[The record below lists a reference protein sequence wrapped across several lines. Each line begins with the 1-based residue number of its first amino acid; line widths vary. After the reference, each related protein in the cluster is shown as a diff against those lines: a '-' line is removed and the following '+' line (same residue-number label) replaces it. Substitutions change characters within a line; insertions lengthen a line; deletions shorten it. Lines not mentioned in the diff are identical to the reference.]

1 MKAKMLCMAAVALMA
16 SCASVKKTASLD
28 ALNGEW
34 NIVKING
41 NDITTQQLDNR
52 AFIGF
57 DVAAK
62 RVYGCAGCN
71 RMTGALQA
79 DAFTGTLT
87 FDDKMAMT
95 RMMCRNMDV
104 EQQVV
109 EAMSKVATYQTTK
122 TGLLL
127 KDKAGNVVFELKKP

>member
-1 MKAKMLCMAAVALMA
+1 
-16 SCASVKKTASLD
+16 
-28 ALNGEW
+28 
-34 NIVKING
+34 
-41 NDITTQQLDNR
+41 
-52 AFIGF
+52 
-57 DVAAK
+57 
-62 RVYGCAGCN
+62 
-71 RMTGALQA
+71 
-79 DAFTGTLT
+79 
-87 FDDKMAMT
+87 MAMT

>member
-1 MKAKMLCMAAVALMA
+1 MLLMAAMTLMA

-28 ALNGEW
+28 AINGEW

-41 NDITTQQLDNR
+41 KDITATPLDSR

-79 DAFTGTLT
+79 DAATGALT

-95 RMMCRNMDV
+95 RMMCHNMDV

-109 EAMSKVATYQTTK
+109 ESMSKVATYQTTK
-122 TGLLL
+122 SGLQL
-127 KDKAGNVVFELKKP
+127 KDKEGNVVLELKKTE